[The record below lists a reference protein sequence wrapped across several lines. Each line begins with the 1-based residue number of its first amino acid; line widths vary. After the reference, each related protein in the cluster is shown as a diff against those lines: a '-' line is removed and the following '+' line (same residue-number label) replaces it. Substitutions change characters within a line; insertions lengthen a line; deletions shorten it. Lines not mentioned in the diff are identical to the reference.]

1 MTTRAMIAP
10 SSTSIRKRERKKETK
25 IVWKSTTSIRRR
37 HDTMLAFSQILA
49 IVIVAVAVTF
59 KNISTTTPIF
69 VKATSS
75 ASESLPPS
83 SSSSSSVP
91 LPTASMERLPSDLVA
106 RTTRGGA
113 RGFGVGSDEHKRNVK
128 GVASTDSP
136 LRSALKR
143 ASATTKSKVQTTS
156 STTATATCNS
166 DKFVVSTI
174 VDKIYTR
181 WWFHGVPQVFR
192 FCFAGSLAN
201 LFFLWLEHTLYVW
214 TTNSAIAPFVLTTVF
229 EVEEEH
235 AATISYTAAYL
246 LQIVSTHFL
255 NALLVYGLSTVDTL
269 PKYLTTLRRQFYAY
283 STGMVLSVMLFGYL
297 TSSTRPEW
305 LLWMDRR
312 TALWT
317 TTFIIAG
324 INYVVIGKIMN
335 TNQGNDNSSS
345 EKSTN
350 AVATPSARTT
360 LKPEK
365 SRVGTAFIKLT
376 PAKTTTEGIKGLV
389 TKKRSD

>member
-1 MTTRAMIAP
+1 
-10 SSTSIRKRERKKETK
+10 
-25 IVWKSTTSIRRR
+25 
-37 HDTMLAFSQILA
+37 
-49 IVIVAVAVTF
+49 
-59 KNISTTTPIF
+59 
-69 VKATSS
+69 
-75 ASESLPPS
+75 
-83 SSSSSSVP
+83 
-91 LPTASMERLPSDLVA
+91 
-106 RTTRGGA
+106 
-113 RGFGVGSDEHKRNVK
+113 
-128 GVASTDSP
+128 
-136 LRSALKR
+136 
-143 ASATTKSKVQTTS
+143 
-156 STTATATCNS
+156 
-166 DKFVVSTI
+166 
-174 VDKIYTR
+174 
-181 WWFHGVPQVFR
+181 
-192 FCFAGSLAN
+192 
-201 LFFLWLEHTLYVW
+201 LYVW

-360 LKPEK
+360 LQPEK

-376 PAKTTTEGIKGLV
+376 PAKTTTGGIKGLV